1 MLMGIFDGFGK
12 DNQMSKKDFIA
23 LADALRLTEPTYSD
37 SILKESQTDVM
48 IRHAQWVRDIR
59 TIADVCAAT
68 NPQFKRDR
76 WMDYIN
82 GECGP
87 NGGKPKGGK

>member
-23 LADALRLTEPTYSD
+23 LVDALRRTEPTVMD
-37 SILKESQTDVM
+37 ALTQGDVM
-48 IRHAQWVRDIR
+48 TRHSQWVTIVRA
-59 TIADVCAAT
+59 IADVCAAT